1 MSKISIKDS
10 YQDLLSNLDG
20 LFALENT
27 GSVKK
32 LFKGKKILLKQVAI
46 KQIISDMEI
55 DLSDKNSSGTMTI
68 FTQIYHDRGID
79 FLKRVLAL
87 DEISFTQGNTVLE
100 LCVRPGEFDISLPL
114 VLEFASLIDFN
125 GQIGTEGTV
134 LLRALNN
141 IDASIHLKHALDTMA
156 IATGSE
162 ASMRLEHDLNDSKE
176 SKHSNKNQWGLIDL
190 NKKVEGFPVF
200 YKILELGVDCDVF
213 NKILTIS
220 KPLDLSDKVLSS
232 FSLLTFLNSKEEF
245 IPYVPVLF
253 NSPCVVKVSESDYD
267 ECISMTNKLE
277 QTPFILLCDS
287 EGEVIDSSTDV
298 LGDGKDEAS
307 DV

>member
-1 MSKISIKDS
+1 MSKKSIKDP
-10 YQDLLSNLDG
+10 YRDLLSNLDN
-20 LFALENT
+20 LFALEDA

-32 LFKGKKILLKQVAI
+32 LFKGKKILSKQVDI
-46 KQIISDMEI
+46 KQIISDMHI
-55 DLSDKNSSGTMTI
+55 DLSDKNSSGTMTF

-100 LCVRPGEFDISLPL
+100 LCIRPGEFDIFLPL

-125 GQIGTEGTV
+125 GQIGTEDTV

-141 IDASIHLKHALDTMA
+141 TNASIHLKHALDTMA
-156 IATGSE
+156 TATESE
-162 ASMRLEHDLNDSKE
+162 TSMRLEHDLNYTKE
-176 SKHSNKNQWGLIDL
+176 SKHSKKNQWGLVDL

-213 NKILTIS
+213 NKILKIS
-220 KPLDLSDKVLSS
+220 NPLDLSDKVLSS

-245 IPYVPVLF
+245 IPYIPVILILPALS
-253 NSPCVVKVSESDYD
+253 NYLNQ
-267 ECISMTNKLE
+267 IMT
-277 QTPFILLCDS
+277 S
-287 EGEVIDSSTDV
+287 V
-298 LGDGKDEAS
+298 LA
-307 DV
+307 